1 MNIILL
7 RQAEKTV
14 LASLEYAKMLKK
26 KQREALLAD
35 RICEKNALGSRQNL
49 WTRCFFLQHNTGFLI
64 YVFYCS

>member
-26 KQREALLAD
+26 NRGRPYWL
-35 RICEKNALGSRQNL
+35 
-49 WTRCFFLQHNTGFLI
+49 TGF
-64 YVFYCS
+64 VRRMP